1 MVSSDTTAAAS
12 IARLAGGS
20 QSSSD
25 NSLGETIAALNKR
38 LNEPFVTINTMTGDH
53 GIKQAQDEY
62 DIYIRNKTPK
72 SRRS

>member
-12 IARLAGGS
+12 IARLA
-20 QSSSD
+20 SSSSSSAE
-25 NSLGETIAALNKR
+25 NPIGETLAALNKR